1 MKVIRIPAGVYAA
14 NCYIVYSENSKE
26 GIVIDPGGDV
36 DDIISHIKELGL
48 NIKYIILTHGHG
60 DHIGGVKGIREYTKA
75 PVAVHKDDEYMLK
88 DGMANFSSTMVMG
101 TIELNADI
109 LLEDGDEL
117 TFGDLKAEIIHTPGH
132 TPGGITIKIGD
143 SLFTGDTLF
152 AGSIGRTDF
161 PRSSFA
167 TIMDSI
173 KNRLIIYPDD
183 TKVYP
188 GHGPSST
195 IKNEKASNPF
205 IKQ

>member
-36 DDIISHIKELGL
+36 DDIMSHIKELGL

-117 TFGDLKAEIIHTPGH
+117 IFGDLKAEIIHTPGH